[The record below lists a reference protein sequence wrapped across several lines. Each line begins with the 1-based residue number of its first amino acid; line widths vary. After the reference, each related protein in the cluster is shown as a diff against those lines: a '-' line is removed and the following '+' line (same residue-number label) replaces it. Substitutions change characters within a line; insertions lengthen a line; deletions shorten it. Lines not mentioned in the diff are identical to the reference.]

1 MPKIVKSKSYKT
13 VQTAMQEW
21 VASAEKLE
29 ETARVKYKTIRKT
42 IGKNQSKLTTEQKE
56 SLSELI
62 GEFNCFLHF
71 IAHFLVAHLDEIEKK
86 SQAFVCEL
94 DSFACTLIDWE
105 SDENDESEETQSY
118 ETE

>member
-1 MPKIVKSKSYKT
+1 
-13 VQTAMQEW
+13 MQEW

-29 ETARVKYKTIRKT
+29 DAARVKYKTIRKA
-42 IGKNQSKLTTEQKE
+42 IGKNQSQLTAEQLE

-62 GEFNCFLHF
+62 GESKCFLHF
-71 IAHFLVAHLDEIEKK
+71 IAHFLVARLDEIEKK

-105 SDENDESEETQSY
+105 SDENDESEETQSD